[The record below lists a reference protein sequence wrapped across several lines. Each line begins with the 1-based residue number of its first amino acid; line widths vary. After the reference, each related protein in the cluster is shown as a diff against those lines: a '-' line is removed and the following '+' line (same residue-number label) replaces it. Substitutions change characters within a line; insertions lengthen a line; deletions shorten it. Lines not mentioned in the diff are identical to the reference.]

1 MPTRFRDLSNTNF
14 GTLNSNK
21 NKNIIRYN
29 ASTNAFE
36 TVTIDTLL
44 GFSTNPPDILVNI
57 LEENIDTQNITLNSV
72 DGGSF

>member
-14 GTLNSNK
+14 GVLNSNK
-21 NKNIIRYN
+21 NKNVIRYN
-29 ASTNAFE
+29 ATTNVFE

-44 GFSTNPPDILVNI
+44 SFSTNPPDTLINI
-57 LEENIDTQNITLNSV
+57 LEESIDLQNITLNSV